1 MYMCDNIYDQF
12 ICHDMSVLKL
22 NIYLG
27 LSFFIIPSFSSLHV
41 NIYYISIKMSLFNKS
56 VSIKYIYFIY
66 IFILLLFLFCIFIIC
81 ICVCVR

>member
-12 ICHDMSVLKL
+12 ICHGMSVLKL

-41 NIYYISIKMSLFNKS
+41 NIYF
-56 VSIKYIYFIY
+56 V
-66 IFILLLFLFCIFIIC
+66 
-81 ICVCVR
+81 VCTLGFVQYS